1 MFDSN
6 SVYYFLNGNWI
17 KINSGDQILFH
28 ETTGIYEVIR
38 VKDGIPLFFDEHLER
53 LQQSAILIQFNIW
66 LSRQE
71 IRKIILDLIK
81 KNPIQ
86 NGNIKLELNRLE
98 GSDQKNILCAFIPA
112 YYPANEL
119 YTKGVESRFF
129 YAERPLPNA
138 KKSNIQLRNETNEV
152 IKTNKLFDVILVN
165 RQNQLT
171 EGSRSNV
178 FFIREEQV
186 FTAPG
191 GQVLDG
197 ITRQKVFKIC
207 HEHQIPIFETIITI
221 KEISSFEAAF
231 FSGTSPK
238 ILPISRIETIQFN
251 PEVTL
256 LQKLIKLYDLEI
268 AHYINSAKN

>member
-6 SVYYFLNGNWI
+6 SVYYFLNGNWN
-17 KINSGDQILFH
+17 KTNSGNQVIYH
-28 ETTGIYEVIR
+28 ETSGIYEVIR
-38 VKDGIPLFFDEHLER
+38 VKDGIPLFFEEHLDR
-53 LQQSAILIQFNIW
+53 LQQSANLIQFNIW

-71 IRKIILDLIK
+71 IREIILDLIK

-86 NGNIKLELNRLE
+86 NGNIKIELDRLE
-98 GSDQKNILCAFIPA
+98 GADQGNILCAFIPA

-119 YTKGVESRFF
+119 YTKGVETRFF

-138 KKSNIQLRNETNEV
+138 KKSNIRLRNETNEV
-152 IKTNKLFDVILVN
+152 IKTNRLFDVILVN

-178 FFIREEQV
+178 FFIKGEQV
-186 FTAPG
+186 FTAPT

-207 HEHQIPIFETIITI
+207 HEYQIPLYETIITA
-221 KEISSFEAAF
+221 KEISSFESAF

-251 PEVTL
+251 PESVL
-256 LQKLIKLYDLEI
+256 LQKLINLYDLEI
-268 AHYINSAKN
+268 TNYLYPAKN